1 MSSTT
6 TVSSPA
12 PKTPLQEFWF
22 YFKQNH
28 GAVIGLTFIAIVFLV
43 CVFAGVIAP
52 LIRLHK
58 IGVPYCYLQLGLMVA
73 IVAIY

>member
-43 CVFAGVIAP
+43 CVFAGVIA
-52 LIRLHK
+52 L
-58 IGVPYCYLQLGLMVA
+58 
-73 IVAIY
+73 